1 MARIISS
8 KSKQKPYQKKYDK
21 KELDKKNTKALLSLA
36 KKNVGGGP
44 VVGRH
49 SLKKDDLVKAILAR
63 QRGTKS
69 KCPVRSYECKRTGAL
84 DTPVRTDKGGC
95 RYCKLHPKRKV
106 GKPKGRTACKDYK
119 IYQDHISE
127 KKKFTCKPLRNPPT
141 RDNKTNRCSFCQK
154 QRVRKQKA
162 KKPAAKKRA
171 AKDTT
176 SRMSH
181 GAASLSSAEMLAE
194 FDF

>member
-1 MARIISS
+1 MARTISS

-69 KCPVRSYECKRTGAL
+69 KCPVRSYKCKRTGAL

-106 GKPKGRTACKDYK
+106 GQRKLPCKDRKPATSCGGKYLAAR
-119 IYQDHISE
+119 DHPQLMQYR
-127 KKKFTCKPLRNPPT
+127 TG
-141 RDNKTNRCSFCQK
+141 
-154 QRVRKQKA
+154 A
-162 KKPAAKKRA
+162 KKMYCSKCRRSKR
-171 AKDTT
+171 
-176 SRMSH
+176 
-181 GAASLSSAEMLAE
+181 
-194 FDF
+194 